1 MAEAATPTPVSTD
14 DPRWDAWWLPFV
26 TLVGLVLVSLWVFD
40 KVREPGLLITG
51 GTYGAGAEAH
61 EAGEPHGAGKAD
73 HGATE
78 NGGSDHA
85 AGVDMAAD
93 MTNEPGQATHDEP
106 PGTLHSQPDSGTAVN
121 VLSDELLNEPTA
133 EPAAQMFE
141 RQLGDVTLRGA
152 AGGVESRL
160 LAFIES
166 DREPCTQSDC
176 WFTFDRLTFA
186 TGSANLDLARSE
198 DQLANIEAIMVAYP
212 TLELKL
218 GGYTD
223 NRGDEGFNVALSQQ
237 RADAVVAALV
247 ARGISADRLGAEGYG
262 SQFPIASNDTAAGR
276 AANRRVDVRVRKR

>member
-1 MAEAATPTPVSTD
+1 M
-14 DPRWDAWWLPFV
+14 
-26 TLVGLVLVSLWVFD
+26 
-40 KVREPGLLITG
+40 TG
-51 GTYGAGAEAH
+51 GVYRTGTAAHGTGEAEHGGH
-61 EAGEPHGAGKAD
+61 ED
-73 HGATE
+73 S
-78 NGGSDHA
+78 GSDHA
-85 AGVDMAAD
+85 TGVDMAAD
-93 MTNEPGQATHDEP
+93 MTNEPGQASHDVP

-121 VLSDELLNEPTA
+121 VLSDELLNEPGGETPPLA
-133 EPAAQMFE
+133 FE

-223 NRGDEGFNVALSQQ
+223 NRGDEEFNVALSQQ

-247 ARGISADRLGAEGYG
+247 ARGIAADRLGAEGYG
-262 SQFPIASNDTAAGR
+262 SQFPVASNETAAGR